1 MCTHVSTED
10 GLNYETV
17 KKLWLLESWVSL
29 LSLSHFVSWP
39 LRRGVRETNQIKTYS
54 LDTLV

>member
-29 LSLSHFVSWP
+29 LSPSHFVSWP
-39 LRRGVRETNQIKTYS
+39 LRRRETNQIKTYS

>member
-1 MCTHVSTED
+1 MCTYVSTED

-39 LRRGVRETNQIKTYS
+39 LRETNQIKTYS